1 MPRSLPRLAE
11 EGRIRADREYEQ
23 WALRVTKDAEDLR
36 WTIDEDA
43 WKMHYREKYPGNL
56 SPDAALADALMSGLY
71 QKGIMTIWQRMPE
84 AGIVPATRYS
94 PTGTYFQYRDIVT
107 GRFTSYGEVVRRLKE
122 IF

>member
-11 EGRIRADREYEQ
+11 EGRIRTDAEYEQ
-23 WALRVTKDAEDLR
+23 WALRVTEDAEDLR
-36 WTIDEDA
+36 WTTDEDA
-43 WKMHYREKYPGNL
+43 WKMHYTEKYPGNL
-56 SPDAALADALMSGLY
+56 SPDPDLADAQMSGLY

-107 GRFTSYGEVVRRLKE
+107 GRFTSYADVVSRLKAV
-122 IF
+122 F